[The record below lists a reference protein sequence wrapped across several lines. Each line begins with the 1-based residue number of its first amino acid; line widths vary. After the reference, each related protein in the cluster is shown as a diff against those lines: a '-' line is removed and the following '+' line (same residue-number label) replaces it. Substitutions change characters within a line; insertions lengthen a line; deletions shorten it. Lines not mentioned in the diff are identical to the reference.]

1 MTKATRVQ
9 FFLRTFA
16 ASHGLKKPKA
26 LKSRMLEEELDFVRL
41 FIWWYILYHAVVY
54 GLWVSKVI
62 AHLRPHG
69 DLILYKCKAC
79 FEGLLFL

>member
-1 MTKATRVQ
+1 
-9 FFLRTFA
+9 
-16 ASHGLKKPKA
+16 
-26 LKSRMLEEELDFVRL
+26 MLVEELDFVGL
-41 FIWWYILYHAVVY
+41 FIWWYILNHAVVY